1 MLTVSPRISAW
12 CKQPFGAQSPFE
24 VVPALH
30 SLTEAGLADAHSPFC
45 CLLLALQ
52 GGMSELLSSAGRPR
66 DAGTEWDEPGQ
77 GSSAGKGRSQQIKQE
92 QTHP

>member
-1 MLTVSPRISAW
+1 
-12 CKQPFGAQSPFE
+12 
-24 VVPALH
+24 
-30 SLTEAGLADAHSPFC
+30 
-45 CLLLALQ
+45 
-52 GGMSELLSSAGRPR
+52 MSELLSSAGRPR